1 MKKTEGLIINIE
13 SSSSSVEKHYHLDW
27 FELSIWTSFAG
38 VKFFLSEIKN
48 YLFST
53 YGCTLQEKYG
63 NQRYHD
69 SLRDEDYG
77 VTIFHNVRNKV
88 LNPPLSLCFT
98 GRFFRYANHKDV
110 IDRVLSILN
119 TGHYVDP
126 FLEGRKE
133 QVTFRYQ
140 PVRIDASVDFISFG
154 PVYKPIPHFLEIS
167 GCHGDFDYQFSGPD
181 LDGLTLKMISS
192 GSDGARLTVYDKL
205 KDKHDKEYLCRHP
218 EFDGCSGV
226 WRLEFQFRRSEIKAV
241 YKKSPFSFL
250 NYESCYQEILGQCF
264 RRYRFDGFVCKPSEV
279 SCYLKRAKS
288 TDESLLSWHVRD
300 WIRKGHKIK
309 QLERL
314 VYPGLNKRPDY
325 QKTEEELKF
334 AEDMDFYDNYE
345 QKEESPF

>member
-1 MKKTEGLIINIE
+1 MKKTERPIINID

-77 VTIFHNVRNKV
+77 ITIFHNVRNKV

-98 GRFFRYANHKDV
+98 GRFFRYANHKDA

-133 QVTFRYQ
+133 HVTFRYQ
-140 PVRIDASVDFISFG
+140 PVRIMLLSILYHLGLFISL
-154 PVYKPIPHFLEIS
+154 FLI
-167 GCHGDFDYQFSGPD
+167 F
-181 LDGLTLKMISS
+181 LK
-192 GSDGARLTVYDKL
+192 
-205 KDKHDKEYLCRHP
+205 YL
-218 EFDGCSGV
+218 
-226 WRLEFQFRRSEIKAV
+226 AV
-241 YKKSPFSFL
+241 MVILITSF
-250 NYESCYQEILGQCF
+250 
-264 RRYRFDGFVCKPSEV
+264 
-279 SCYLKRAKS
+279 
-288 TDESLLSWHVRD
+288 
-300 WIRKGHKIK
+300 
-309 QLERL
+309 
-314 VYPGLNKRPDY
+314 PGLIL
-325 QKTEEELKF
+325 T
-334 AEDMDFYDNYE
+334 A
-345 QKEESPF
+345 